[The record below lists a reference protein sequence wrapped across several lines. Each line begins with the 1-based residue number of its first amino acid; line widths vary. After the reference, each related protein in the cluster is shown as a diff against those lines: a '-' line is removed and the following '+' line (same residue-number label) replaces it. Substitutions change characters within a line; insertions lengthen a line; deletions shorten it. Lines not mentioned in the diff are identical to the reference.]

1 MTIKF
6 LAIAF
11 VTFSLLNSCKK
22 DDTDGNN
29 TLVQASTQLNIT
41 YGTAA
46 LQNMDVYLPAGRST
60 TTTKVMILIHG
71 GAWSLGDK
79 ADFTAYVDTLKRRF
93 STYAIFNINY
103 RLSAFPN
110 NLFPTQ
116 EMDTKAAIEFIYN
129 KRNDYLIS
137 DKFVLLGASAGAHL
151 AMLHAYKYQSP
162 IKIKAVVDF
171 FGPTDMLD
179 IYNNPGVVPQSSIA
193 TIVGATPTTNAA
205 LYQSSSPINFVT
217 TATACPTIIFQ
228 GSADPLVNAVTQ
240 SAALNTKLQAM
251 LVPQSFTLYP
261 GKGHGDD
268 WGNALFFDAFTKI
281 EAFVNTHNP

>member
-1 MTIKF
+1 MKIKF
-6 LAIAF
+6 LAIAI
-11 VTFSLLNSCKK
+11 VAISIIASCKK
-22 DDTDGNN
+22 DEASGST
-29 TLVQASTQLNIT
+29 TVQASTQLNIA
-41 YGTAA
+41 YGAA
-46 LQNMDVYLPAGRST
+46 SLQNMDVYLPAGRST
-60 TTTKVMILIHG
+60 NTTKVMILIHG

-79 ADFTAYVDTLKRRF
+79 ADFTAYVDTLKNRF
-93 STYAIFNINY
+93 PTYAIFNINY

-110 NLFPTQ
+110 NVFPTQ

-151 AMLHAYKYQSP
+151 ALLHAYKYQSP
-162 IKIKAVVDF
+162 VKIKAVVDF
-171 FGPTDMLD
+171 FGPTDMVD
-179 IYNNPGVVPQSSIA
+179 IYNNPGVVPQSSVA

-217 TATACPTIIFQ
+217 TANACPTIIFQ

-251 LVPQSFTLYP
+251 GVPQLFTLYA

-268 WGNALFFDAFTKI
+268 WGNDTFFDAFTKI
-281 EAFVNTHNP
+281 QAFVNTHNP